1 MEGRAQLYQVYL
13 YLSRELPDS
22 LLVPVLGEHSQ
33 QLKEAFVSQ
42 DVEPSQTQN
51 EVSRVLTALG
61 WSHEEEHRT
70 EEGLSLDMARP
81 SMKVAVEFDGPTHY
95 LLGGASGRITPNG
108 ATSFKRRLLRI
119 LGWEVISIPYF
130 EWNEVR
136 SSKETREAYLRTKLA
151 L

>member
-1 MEGRAQLYQVYL
+1 MT
-13 YLSRELPDS
+13 S
-22 LLVPVLGEHSQ
+22 
-33 QLKEAFVSQ
+33 
-42 DVEPSQTQN
+42 
-51 EVSRVLTALG
+51 LG
-61 WSHEEEHRT
+61 WNHDEIT
-70 EEGLSLDMARP
+70 DAGLSSTRR